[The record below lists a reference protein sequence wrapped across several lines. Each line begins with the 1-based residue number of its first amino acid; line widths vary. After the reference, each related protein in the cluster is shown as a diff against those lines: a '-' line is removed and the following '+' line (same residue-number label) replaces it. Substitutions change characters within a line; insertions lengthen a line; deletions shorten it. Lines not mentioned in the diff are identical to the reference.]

1 MKPDDLRREKQ
12 AVTSKLLEQDRQLGE
27 ISGRYWQEIDRNETD
42 FNSRNQL
49 AAAVREVS
57 REDLMRAFQTGVVER
72 SRAIQVFSTKEPAN
86 NKPVMEA
93 LLQRPFVT
101 AP

>member
-1 MKPDDLRREKQ
+1 
-12 AVTSKLLEQDRQLGE
+12 
-27 ISGRYWQEIDRNETD
+27 
-42 FNSRNQL
+42 
-49 AAAVREVS
+49 
-57 REDLMRAFQTGVVER
+57 MRAFQTGVVER